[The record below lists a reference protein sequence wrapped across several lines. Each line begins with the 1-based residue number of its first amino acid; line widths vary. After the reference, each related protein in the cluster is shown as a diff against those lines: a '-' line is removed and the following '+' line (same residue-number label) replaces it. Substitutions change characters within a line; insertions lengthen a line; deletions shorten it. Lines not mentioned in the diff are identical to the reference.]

1 MGSSYRNLYVGCSSQ
16 QALMSGCN
24 MCGTQVEVQ
33 IIYKTDRRQ
42 NIYRVFPRK
51 RNLPPN
57 RVPLA
62 PFCLHRSCHSSQGK
76 GSVMLNIHSN
86 ISPVHHSLII
96 YFLALIFP
104 LSSGRCRSTSCT
116 SMWKIFLSISTSAA
130 PLLLTGGLDNS
141 RNLKLENSELE
152 NWIYWK
158 LENNEVENLRDWK

>member
-1 MGSSYRNLYVGCSSQ
+1 
-16 QALMSGCN
+16 MSGCN

-51 RNLPPN
+51 RNLPSN

-86 ISPVHHSLII
+86 ISSFHHSLII
-96 YFLALIFP
+96 YFPPLIFP
-104 LSSGRCRSTSCT
+104 FQWSVQEYKLHIDVKNLPFHLDLCRP
-116 SMWKIFLSISTSAA
+116 FAA
-130 PLLLTGGLDNS
+130 HWWVTEFKKKW
-141 RNLKLENSELE
+141 KLENSELE
-152 NWIYWK
+152 N
-158 LENNEVENLRDWK
+158 